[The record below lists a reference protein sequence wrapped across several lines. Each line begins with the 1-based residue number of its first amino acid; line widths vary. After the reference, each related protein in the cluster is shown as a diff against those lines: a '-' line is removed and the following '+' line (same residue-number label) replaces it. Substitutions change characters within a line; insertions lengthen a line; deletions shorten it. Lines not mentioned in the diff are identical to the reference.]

1 MINKNALRAVF
12 FILVVAVLM
21 ACNRGYGCAN
31 DQYNSYGSKN
41 TKKNTTDMNSNKS
54 KKSKK
59 PVSERMSP
67 Y

>member
-1 MINKNALRAVF
+1 MINKNTFRSLL
-12 FILVVAVLM
+12 FILIVSVLM

-41 TKKNTTDMNSNKS
+41 TKKNTTDMNSNKT

-67 Y
+67 F